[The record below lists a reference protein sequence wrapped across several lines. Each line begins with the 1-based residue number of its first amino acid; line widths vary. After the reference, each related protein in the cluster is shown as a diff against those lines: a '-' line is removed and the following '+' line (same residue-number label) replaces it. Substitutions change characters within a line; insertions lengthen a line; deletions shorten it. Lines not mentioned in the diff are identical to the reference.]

1 MSNPQHEPTMEEILA
16 SIRKIISE
24 DSTEEQ
30 PAGKPAA
37 EAQPAQQP
45 VEAVQAEAAPA
56 EPLHEPEAEAD
67 DVLELTEELPE
78 EPVPAPELPADEVVF
93 QTIEE
98 EILIEPEPAMVEL
111 EDEPAAVEAAAP
123 SDIFSDRTRRALDDA
138 FANIEPEEDETPAP
152 VSVAASLPGA
162 KGRDVESVFEGAV
175 REAFDPVLRQWLGDQ
190 TDAIIDRMKPVI
202 RQWMDEHF
210 PPMLEEAVRNE
221 VARVAKTRRR

>member
-45 VEAVQAEAAPA
+45 VEAAPV
-56 EPLHEPEAEAD
+56 HEPEAEAD

-78 EPVPAPELPADEVVF
+78 EPVPAPELPTDEVVF

-98 EILIEPEPAMVEL
+98 EIVIEPEPAMVEL

>member
-45 VEAVQAEAAPA
+45 VEAVPV
-56 EPLHEPEAEAD
+56 HEPEAEAD

-78 EPVPAPELPADEVVF
+78 EPVPAPEPAADEVVF

-98 EILIEPEPAMVEL
+98 EIVTEPEPAMVEL
-111 EDEPAAVEAAAP
+111 EDEPEPAAVEAAAP
-123 SDIFSDRTRRALDDA
+123 SEIFSDKTRQALDDA

>member
-30 PAGKPAA
+30 PA
-37 EAQPAQQP
+37 QQP
-45 VEAVQAEAAPA
+45 EAAPHPA
-56 EPLHEPEAEAD
+56 ERPAETVQARATPAEMVHEPEAD

-78 EPVPAPELPADEVVF
+78 EPAPRPAASDEVVF
-93 QTIEE
+93 QMIEE
-98 EILIEPEPAMVEL
+98 ETLVEPAMA
-111 EDEPAAVEAAAP
+111 EPEAEPVRVEAAAP
-123 SDIFSDRTRRALDDA
+123 SDIFSDKTRRALDDA
-138 FANIEPEEDETPAP
+138 FANIEPEEDEAPAP
-152 VSVAASLPGA
+152 VRVAASLPA
-162 KGRDVESVFEGAV
+162 ARGRDVESVFEGAV
-175 REAFDPVLRQWLGDQ
+175 REAFDPVLREWLGDQ

>member
-30 PAGKPAA
+30 PAA

-45 VEAVQAEAAPA
+45 VEAVQAEA
-56 EPLHEPEAEAD
+56 EPVQEPEAD

-78 EPVPAPELPADEVVF
+78 EPVPAPEPSADEIVF

-98 EILIEPEPAMVEL
+98 EIVTEPEPAMVQR
-111 EDEPAAVEAAAP
+111 EDEPEPAAAAP
-123 SDIFSDRTRRALDDA
+123 SDIFSDKTRRALDDA

-175 REAFDPVLRQWLGDQ
+175 REAFDPVLREWLGDQ